1 MLNVIVVDDDQT
13 VSLFINRLL
22 TKRFMCKVKVA
33 ENGLKALEL
42 MKEDIP
48 DVIFLDIT
56 MPIMDGI
63 ETLEAIRSDEKLKH
77 MAVIMLTAVSD
88 PSVVNRIGNLGV
100 FAYMRKPLT
109 YDATYERIKELFDR
123 IKKDIEEKKRMRQA
137 QLVETDPEA
146 TNSIS
151 KEDTRAKILIVEKDD
166 DFRAKFKSNIE
177 KTHNVLEASTGA
189 EGLKLFMKQRPK
201 IICLGNNIPI
211 INEKLLAQKIRVID
225 SKNEVIIFA
234 LKSESSISDEE
245 KALYD
250 LIVDRDKEYSSLFN
264 NIAL

>member
-1 MLNVIVVDDDQT
+1 MLNVIVVDDDQS

-22 TKRFMCKVKVA
+22 TKKFMCKVKVA

-63 ETLEAIRSDEKLKH
+63 ETLEAMRSDEKLKDV
-77 MAVIMLTAVSD
+77 AVIMLTAVSD
-88 PSVVNRIGNLGV
+88 PIVVNKIGNLGV

-109 YDATYERIKELFDR
+109 YDATYERIKELFNR
-123 IKKDIEEKKRMRQA
+123 IKKDIEKRERIQQA
-137 QLVETDPEA
+137 QLVETDSEEI
-146 TNSIS
+146 NNIS
-151 KEDTRAKILIVEKDD
+151 EERDTREKILIVEKDD
-166 DFRAKFKSNIE
+166 DFRAKFKSNIQN
-177 KTHNVLEASTGA
+177 THYVLEASTGA
-189 EGLKLFMKQRPK
+189 EGLKLFMKQKPK

-211 INEKLLAQKIRVID
+211 INEKLLAQKIRAID
-225 SKNEVIIFA
+225 SKNEVVIFA
-234 LKSESSISDEE
+234 LKSKSSISDEE

-250 LIVDRDKEYSSLFN
+250 LIVDRDKGYSSLFD
-264 NIAL
+264 NIA